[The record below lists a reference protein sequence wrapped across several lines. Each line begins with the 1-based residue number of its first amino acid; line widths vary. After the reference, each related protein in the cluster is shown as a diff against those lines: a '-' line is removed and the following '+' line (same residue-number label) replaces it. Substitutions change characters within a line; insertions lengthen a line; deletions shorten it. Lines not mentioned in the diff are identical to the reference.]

1 MLDHKTERV
10 IIINTKTLLESLS
23 NQTCLMSLNR
33 SIDVVLD
40 FENPFTIND
49 IATILRRNE
58 SLSFVP
64 HEGGILIFNSSFPL
78 GV

>member
-1 MLDHKTERV
+1 
-10 IIINTKTLLESLS
+10 
-23 NQTCLMSLNR
+23 MSLNR